1 MSSAPPL
8 HVDVPPV
15 AAPRPHRSASAFRV
29 PDEQQQHP
37 FWFSPRNQSRDGW
50 LSAVEE
56 SQFRDC
62 ERMLLLE
69 DDLTAQGLGYS
80 ANFYASMLLVAMR
93 AQRVLLEVPVNASW
107 PSPQLA
113 NTTFHETNLHA
124 AVAPRWCDRPPH
136 TLQCFFRAW
145 THCAVPPLAK
155 HVAPV
160 PTWGKRVLPWF
171 RLRSLPHEPAV
182 LRVKLSWMYSSP
194 LAWAS
199 AQSLA
204 RDDAVRFLLR
214 PREWVSRLGRCV
226 MGRDGLHPHSYLSV
240 YVRDSAEKRQELLE
254 HGHGLTGI
262 DTYLGLAAAMLPL
275 VVAASQRRSNMTV
288 NPRARPSE
296 TANEHVERK
305 SGSLA
310 ARDTFMA
317 RISNR
322 PTWLFLQTSSEAAL
336 REFLRGGLPS
346 AVSYTRNP
354 RGDHDSWGG
363 WLSQAPA
370 SNGSTTTEQGT
381 IAAVNAYIGS
391 LAAATVGPV
400 HSAWTTLLMTLTE
413 ATPRA
418 SLCCGCRRRDQGN
431 NMVVS
436 VAKSTP
442 FNLLRVLERHP
453 RVLAHCSSVRAP
465 AAH

>member
-1 MSSAPPL
+1 
-8 HVDVPPV
+8 
-15 AAPRPHRSASAFRV
+15 
-29 PDEQQQHP
+29 
-37 FWFSPRNQSRDGW
+37 
-50 LSAVEE
+50 
-56 SQFRDC
+56 
-62 ERMLLLE
+62 
-69 DDLTAQGLGYS
+69 
-80 ANFYASMLLVAMR
+80 MR
-93 AQRVLLEVPVNASW
+93 
-107 PSPQLA
+107 
-113 NTTFHETNLHA
+113 
-124 AVAPRWCDRPPH
+124 
-136 TLQCFFRAW
+136 
-145 THCAVPPLAK
+145 
-155 HVAPV
+155 
-160 PTWGKRVLPWF
+160 
-171 RLRSLPHEPAV
+171 
-182 LRVKLSWMYSSP
+182 
-194 LAWAS
+194 
-199 AQSLA
+199 
-204 RDDAVRFLLR
+204 
-214 PREWVSRLGRCV
+214 
-226 MGRDGLHPHSYLSV
+226 RDGLHPHSYLSV

-296 TANEHVERK
+296 TANEHVERE

-310 ARDTFMA
+310 ARDTSMA